1 MSASIGQSIEAVCKE
16 KGIDRDVVI
25 EAVKEAVRAA
35 ARKQFKSG
43 EEIQVE
49 WSPETGLEIFASK
62 VVVETVENE
71 GRELSLGEARELAG
85 DEVEIGDELQLPLP
99 VEDMGR
105 IAAQTAKQILFQ
117 KVRDA
122 ERANIYEQ
130 YIDKVGDLVNGYVKR
145 FERGDIIV
153 DLGTVEALLPRN
165 QQSRGE
171 TWNQG
176 ERIRVVIDDVS
187 KESKGP
193 QVIVSRTSP
202 EILKRL
208 FEMEVPE
215 IYDGTVVIKSA
226 VREPGERAKIAVAS
240 TERDVDPVGACVGM
254 KGSRV
259 QAIIRELRGEK
270 IDIIEWSD
278 EPSVFAANALSPAK
292 VNQVRITDI
301 EHRQMEVIVNEDQ
314 LSLAI
319 GKRGQNVRLATKLV
333 GWNIDIRSE
342 EELKREVA
350 AQMGAMIASGESVPL
365 ERLEGMN
372 PAMVSTLADHGID
385 DIESLANATVDDI
398 ADFLDVSIDQAEAL
412 IGAAQTVVESAR
424 VAAESEGAE
433 GEEAQSEETGE
444 AGAASE
450 QTPASAEAGVTE
462 SSVDAVAAA
471 GGAGTGGEE
480 PPGVEG
486 ERPAAGPEGETG
498 FESEEGRTVEQHAA
512 SFEADPN
519 ADAGEVE
526 PSEAMIAEGYDEAV
540 ETQPPFMAEDLS
552 PDNLLAKD
560 AAEPVAATEVE
571 QMSADELLLQGA
583 GRDLRPDTITPAPDI
598 FSAEAAVIQ
607 NHGAYTEEERPSTL
621 DAETSGVAGATVRE
635 GEEADEESLVAPAAL
650 DETEEGETEVASPV
664 ADLGGEASAPE
675 VQVSSAPTPAGRG
688 EPTPVENV
696 AEDEAEDASGNVE

>member
-1 MSASIGQSIEAVCKE
+1 
-16 KGIDRDVVI
+16 
-25 EAVKEAVRAA
+25 
-35 ARKQFKSG
+35 
-43 EEIQVE
+43 
-49 WSPETGLEIFASK
+49 
-62 VVVETVENE
+62 
-71 GRELSLGEARELAG
+71 
-85 DEVEIGDELQLPLP
+85 
-99 VEDMGR
+99 MGR

-122 ERANIYEQ
+122 ERQNIYEQ

-153 DLGTVEALLPRN
+153 DLGTIESILPRN

-171 TWNQG
+171 QWNQG
-176 ERIRVVIDDVS
+176 ERIRVIIDDVS

-193 QVIVSRTSP
+193 QVVTSRTSP
-202 EILKRL
+202 ELLKRL

-301 EHRQMEVIVNEDQ
+301 ERRQMEVIVNEDQ

-350 AQMGAMIASGESVPL
+350 SQMGAMIASGESVPL

-372 PAMVSTLADHGID
+372 PAMVATLADHGVS

-398 ADFLDVSIDQAEAL
+398 AEYLDVSIDQAEAL
-412 IGAAQTVVESAR
+412 IAAAQAVVESAR
-424 VAAESEGAE
+424 AAAE
-433 GEEAQSEETGE
+433 GEEAEGE
-444 AGAASE
+444 PEGVEMVE
-450 QTPASAEAGVTE
+450 Q
-462 SSVDAVAAA
+462 
-471 GGAGTGGEE
+471 GEE
-480 PPGVEG
+480 GQ
-486 ERPAAGPEGETG
+486 
-498 FESEEGRTVEQHAA
+498 TVEQHAA
-512 SFEADPN
+512 SVEEDPN
-519 ADAGEVE
+519 AGVGEVE
-526 PSEAMIAEGYDEAV
+526 PSEEMIAEGYDEAV

-560 AAEPVAATEVE
+560 AAEPVALTEAE

-583 GRDLRPDTITPAPDI
+583 GRDLRPDTVVPAPDI
-598 FSAEAAVIQ
+598 SSAEAAVIQ
-607 NHGAYTEEERPSTL
+607 NTGAYVEEERPSTL
-621 DAETSGVAGATVRE
+621 DEETSGIEDATVRE
-635 GEEADEESLVAPAAL
+635 SSVEYEDSSISPRADFA
-650 DETEEGETEVASPV
+650 
-664 ADLGGEASAPE
+664 GEASAPE
-675 VQVSSAPTPAGRG
+675 VQISSEPAAHSEGTPA
-688 EPTPVENV
+688 PVEHV
-696 AEDEAEDASGNVE
+696 ADREADDASRDR

>member
-1 MSASIGQSIEAVCKE
+1 MSASIGQSIDAVCKE
-16 KGIDRDVVI
+16 KGIDREVVI

-49 WSPETGLEIFASK
+49 WAPETGLEIFASK
-62 VVVETVENE
+62 VVVEEVTNP
-71 GRELSLGEARELAG
+71 GRELSLDEARELAG
-85 DEVEIGDELQLPLP
+85 DEVDVGDELQLPLP

-117 KVRDA
+117 KVREA
-122 ERANIYEQ
+122 ERANIYEL

-153 DLGTVEALLPRN
+153 DLGTVESVLPRN

-171 TWNQG
+171 QWNQG

-301 EHRQMEVIVNEDQ
+301 ENRQMEVIVNEDQ

-342 EELKREVA
+342 ELLKQEVTE
-350 AQMGAMIASGESVPL
+350 QMGALIASGESVPL
-365 ERLEGMN
+365 SAIEGVT
-372 PAMVSTLADHGID
+372 AQQADVLAEHSINDID
-385 DIESLANATVDDI
+385 ALANTSVDDLVEILDLSLDEAEVILEQAKAVI
-398 ADFLDVSIDQAEAL
+398 AIRDRSLQGE
-412 IGAAQTVVESAR
+412 TEES
-424 VAAESEGAE
+424 SD
-433 GEEAQSEETGE
+433 EETH
-444 AGAASE
+444 AV
-450 QTPASAEAGVTE
+450 SAEFDE
-462 SSVDAVAAA
+462 SVDA
-471 GGAGTGGEE
+471 
-480 PPGVEG
+480 
-486 ERPAAGPEGETG
+486 
-498 FESEEGRTVEQHAA
+498 Q
-512 SFEADPN
+512 
-519 ADAGEVE
+519 EVE
-526 PSEAMIAEGYDEAV
+526 PSDEMTAEGYDEAV
-540 ETQPPFMAEDLS
+540 EQGALVTDSES
-552 PDNLLAKD
+552 
-560 AAEPVAATEVE
+560 AEPVSLEGVTL
-571 QMSADELLLQGA
+571 SDDELALQEP
-583 GRDLRPDTITPAPDI
+583 GRDLRPDTITPSPDLGATEI
-598 FSAEAAVIQ
+598 AGLENVDNITAEVLATDEEIAS
-607 NHGAYTEEERPSTL
+607 EEEN
-621 DAETSGVAGATVRE
+621 A
-635 GEEADEESLVAPAAL
+635 EEAQTL
-650 DETEEGETEVASPV
+650 
-664 ADLGGEASAPE
+664 
-675 VQVSSAPTPAGRG
+675 TPA
-688 EPTPVENV
+688 
-696 AEDEAEDASGNVE
+696 DSEDAAPSGSTDDEKQ